1 MATVPK
7 LTLDKATIA
16 YDAPD
21 DSIINMLR
29 EKGYADYDVQRL
41 SKKLA
46 AELQFSPDDPEVK
59 DGIYRAFLRQFIVP
73 SIASALFNEQARLS
87 ETPKPT
93 GKSPTRKRPKRKRI
107 GRKKVKDD
115 DMPF

>member
-1 MATVPK
+1 
-7 LTLDKATIA
+7 
-16 YDAPD
+16 
-21 DSIINMLR
+21 MLQ

-46 AELQFSPDDPEVK
+46 ADLQFSPDDPEMK

-73 SIASALFNEQARLS
+73 SIASALLNEQTRLS
-87 ETPKPT
+87 QTLKPT